1 MIADDL
7 EDRDEIEPLLPFYL
21 NGTLDEDEQARV
33 EAALSTNAELR
44 IELEALRQIR
54 ASMRA
59 TGSEHSPGEFG
70 LARLMR
76 EIDRESRR
84 SSFRSMPGA
93 LLAASIV
100 AAAVMV
106 VGVLSI
112 SRRDVGYQQ
121 AAGDSRT
128 QQFTV
133 AFRPDASERE
143 ISELL
148 LNYGL
153 GIVEGPSAVGLYRLD
168 FGPESDI
175 EALLTVLRNRV
186 DVVESIQLE

>member
-1 MIADDL
+1 MIADDF
-7 EDRDEIEPLLPFYL
+7 EDRVEIESLLPFFL
-21 NGTLDEDEQARV
+21 NGTLDGDEQKRV
-33 EAALSTNAELR
+33 ETALSTNAELR

-54 ASMRA
+54 ANMRA
-59 TGSEHSPGEFG
+59 TDSEHSPGEFG

-76 EIDRESRR
+76 EIDRESRS
-84 SSFRSMPGA
+84 SSFRSMPGT

-121 AAGDSRT
+121 ASGDSRT

-175 EALLTVLRNRV
+175 EALLSVLRNRV